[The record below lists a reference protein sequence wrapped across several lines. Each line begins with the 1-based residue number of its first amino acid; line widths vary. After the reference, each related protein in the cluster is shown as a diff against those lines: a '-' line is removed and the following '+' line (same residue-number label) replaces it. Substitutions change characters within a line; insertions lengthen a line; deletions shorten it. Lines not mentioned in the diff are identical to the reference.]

1 MRPRAAAWKATVLA
15 GGIAALVVALGRPAL
30 AVHEKVVVKPALLV
44 TLYAARQHDQDW
56 VVCFPFVF
64 TCPLATHGL
73 KLDEEPPVRGML
85 VVGFDHFYWPG
96 ADPCPCDGF
105 EVEAYRGVVKFNTRD
120 IPHQFVSATL
130 VLVPGLTEA
139 EGHDLSENIVA
150 SVFETSNAAAS
161 FAADD
166 GDSVNGSIDNE
177 LRGDGLRVDFF
188 PGAPP
193 TVTRQVTDLGS
204 EPLTDLV
211 YQTAGNPKVQKKQA
225 TYRMDVTER
234 VQKWVADWP
243 NRNKVAQHGFVFV
256 TTDESL
262 PTTMGPNSVLWAMYN
277 VTLEFDIDE
286 PDR

>member
-1 MRPRAAAWKATVLA
+1 MRRRTAAWKAAVLA
-15 GGIAALVVALGRPAL
+15 GGIAALVVALGRPAV
-30 AVHEKVVVKPALLV
+30 AIHEKVVVRPALVV

-64 TCPLATHGL
+64 TCPLATHGT
-73 KLDEEPPVRGML
+73 KLDEEPALPGTL

-96 ADPCPCDGF
+96 ADPCPCDGY
-105 EVEAYRGVVKFNTRD
+105 EVAAFRGMVKFNTRD

-130 VLVPGLTEA
+130 VLNSVGTGA
-139 EGHDLSENIVA
+139 QGHDLSENVIA

-166 GDSVNGSIDNE
+166 GDAVNGSIDN
-177 LRGDGLRVDFF
+177 LLPADGLRLNFF
-188 PGAPP
+188 ADVPP

-225 TYRMDVTER
+225 AYRMDVTER

-243 NRNKVAQHGFVFV
+243 NRNKVAQHGFVLV

-262 PTTMGPNSVLWAMYN
+262 PTDMGPNSILWAMYD